1 MTTTTP
7 DRPNS
12 VFAALQRKTWTNRY
26 ATTLNVADIT
36 GGIPSSPKVIEGWI
50 KSKLTDDS
58 DELLQERIAEA
69 VVDRGLDRDAA
80 IDLIAEESIN
90 GFRSDEHGLFIG
102 GYQVKAMLKEA
113 VNIAVAG
120 GHLPSRNWGKT
131 NKGSTS
137 FTAEHLMVAEDRCY
151 LMRDGEHVTKA
162 DEVVTRFAHTRQGTG
177 IVREEVCYG
186 VDVSFT
192 VMTDTADFEKHWPT
206 IWTLAE
212 QQGIGAS
219 RSLSRGRFVVT
230 RWEKLK

>member
-1 MTTTTP
+1 MTQ
-7 DRPNS
+7 RPES
-12 VFAALQRKTWTNRY
+12 VFAKMQAKTWTNRY

-36 GGIPSSPKVIEGWI
+36 GGIPQGDVIRAWI
-50 KSKLTDDS
+50 ESKGADTDEIIQD
-58 DELLQERIAEA
+58 RIAQA
-69 VVDRGLDRDAA
+69 IVDRGMSRDEAVA
-80 IDLIAEESIN
+80 SLAEESVN
-90 GFRSDEHGLFIG
+90 GFRCDEYGLFIG

-131 NKGSTS
+131 NKGSTA
-137 FTAEHLMVAEDRCY
+137 FTAEHVMVAEDRCY

-162 DEVVTRFAHTRQGTG
+162 DEIVTRFAHTRQGTG

-186 VDVSFT
+186 VDIAFT
-192 VMTDTADFEKHWPT
+192 VMTDVADYEKSWPI

-230 RWEKLK
+230 RWEKQK